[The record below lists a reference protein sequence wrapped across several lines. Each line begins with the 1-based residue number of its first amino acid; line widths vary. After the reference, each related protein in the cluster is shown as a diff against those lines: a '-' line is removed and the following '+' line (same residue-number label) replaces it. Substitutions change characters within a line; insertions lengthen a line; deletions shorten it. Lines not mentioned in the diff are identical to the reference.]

1 VFAQAEDM
9 TPTLAEILKEHVTF
23 ELESL
28 DRLYL
33 NGYVPGLQT
42 PAAVAY
48 FLRRHRGAK
57 FASSVL
63 LDEISRDHA
72 KRIERFVREHGV
84 AVHRFEKGERKDDE
98 TQRRLRAFAQ
108 PEGVLYLGTA
118 QEKFTTVRTE
128 KRRHPATGQT
138 YPWLV
143 RASVLAKVYYWYLV
157 DEDFG
162 PLFIKFGSYFPYP
175 VKVCLN
181 GHEFLK
187 RQLAKAGVAYEALD
201 NGLHSCADAALAQR
215 IAAGLDERALAGVF
229 AKWMGRLPHP
239 FPAAD
244 RAAGYDYN
252 LSILQAEFALTQ
264 VFDRPLTGRQFF
276 EQIIKDNVT
285 LGHPSQL
292 QVIFDR
298 RIMKTTPGRFRTR
311 IISDGVIPSLHLDYK
326 NTRIKQYH
334 KEGRALRTETTINDT
349 RDFQVGRGLGNLAQL
364 RNIGFGANRRL
375 LGVQSAARDTLASE
389 AAFRHVHEPLVTP
402 TGQKIA
408 GLRFG
413 DLRVQQLLQALIVL
427 AVLPGDFRARQLRAI
442 LGQPGPP
449 PASAGLSTPGRT
461 TYDLRRLRLH
471 GLIQRLPGKLADR
484 VTDDGLRMALF
495 YTHAYDRLIAPGFAD
510 FDAAI
515 TAAPTALRSALA
527 RVAQAWHRHSAP
539 LFARAA

>member
-1 VFAQAEDM
+1 M
-9 TPTLAEILKEHVTF
+9 PPSLAEILKKHVTF
-23 ELESL
+23 ELESI

-42 PAAVAY
+42 PEAVAY

-63 LDEISRDHA
+63 LDEISRDLGR
-72 KRIERFVREHGV
+72 RIERFVRQEGI

-98 TQRRLRAFAQ
+98 TQRRLRSFTA

-118 QEKFTTVRTE
+118 QEKFSTVRTE
-128 KRRHPATGQT
+128 KRRNPATGQT

-143 RASVLAKVYYWYLV
+143 RASVLAKVYYWYIV

-162 PLFIKFGSYFPYP
+162 PLFLKFGSYFPYP

-181 GHEFLK
+181 GHEFLL
-187 RQLAKAGVAYEALD
+187 RQLAKAGVAYETLD
-201 NGLHSCADAALAQR
+201 NGLRSCADAALAQR
-215 IAAGLDERALAGVF
+215 IASGLDARAIAGVF
-229 AKWMGRLPHP
+229 AKWMSRLPHP

-264 VFDRPLTGRQFF
+264 VFARPLTGRQFF
-276 EQIIKDNVT
+276 EQVIKDNVT

-292 QVIFDR
+292 QLIFDR

-311 IISDGVIPSLHLDYK
+311 IITDGVIPSLHLDYK

-334 KEGRALRTETTINDT
+334 KLGLALRTETTINDT
-349 RDFQVGRGLGNLAQL
+349 RDFQIGRALGNLARL
-364 RNIGFGANRRL
+364 RAIGFGANRRL
-375 LGVQSAARDTLASE
+375 LGVQTAARDALQSE
-389 AAFRHVHEPLVTP
+389 AAFRRIHEPLVTAQ
-402 TGQKIA
+402 GQKIA

-413 DLRVQQLLQALIVL
+413 DSRVHQLLQALIVL
-427 AVLPGDFRARQLRAI
+427 SVLPGVFRARQLRAI
-442 LGQPGPP
+442 LGQPGQP
-449 PASAGLSTPGRT
+449 PASAGLYTPGRT

-471 GLIQRLPGKLADR
+471 GLIERLPGKLAYR
-484 VTDDGLRMALF
+484 VTAAGLRTALF
-495 YTHAYDRLIAPGFAD
+495 YTHAYDRVVAPGFAN
-510 FDAAI
+510 FDPAI
-515 TAAPTALRSALA
+515 NAAPTALRQALV
-527 RVAQAWHRHSAP
+527 RFDHAWQQHAATS
-539 LFARAA
+539 FAAA

>member
-1 VFAQAEDM
+1 M
-9 TPTLAEILKEHVTF
+9 TPSLSEILKEHVTF
-23 ELESL
+23 ELESI

-42 PAAVAY
+42 PEAVAH
-48 FLRRHRGAK
+48 FLRKHRGAK

-63 LDEISRDHA
+63 LDEISRGFA
-72 KRIERFVREHGV
+72 RRIERFVRQHDI

-98 TQRRLRAFAQ
+98 TQRRLRTFTA

-128 KRRHPATGQT
+128 KRRNPATGQT

-143 RASVLAKVYYWYLV
+143 RASVLAKVYYWYII

-181 GHEFLK
+181 GHEFLL
-187 RQLAKAGVAYEALD
+187 RQLAKAGVAYESLD
-201 NGLHSCADAALAQR
+201 NGLSSCADAALAQR
-215 IAAGLDERALAGVF
+215 IAAGLDERAIAAVF
-229 AKWMGRLPHP
+229 SKWISRLPHP

-244 RAAGYDYN
+244 RAVGYDYN

-292 QVIFDR
+292 QLIFDR

-311 IISDGVIPSLHLDYK
+311 IITDGVIPSLHLDYK
-326 NTRIKQYH
+326 NTRLKQYH
-334 KEGRALRTETTINDT
+334 KLGRALRTETTINDT
-349 RDFQVGRGLGNLAQL
+349 RDFQIGRALGNLARL
-364 RNIGFGANRRL
+364 RKIGFSANRRL
-375 LGVQSAARDTLASE
+375 LGVQTAARDALQSE
-389 AAFRHVHEPLVTP
+389 TAFRRVHEPLVTP
-402 TGQKIA
+402 QGQKIA
-408 GLRFG
+408 GLRFA
-413 DLRVQQLLQALIVL
+413 DSRVHQLLQALIVL
-427 AVLPGDFRARQLRAI
+427 SVLPGSFRARHLRAI
-442 LGQPGPP
+442 LGQPGQS
-449 PASAGLSTPGRT
+449 PASAGLYTPGRT

-471 GLIQRLPGKLADR
+471 GLIARVPGKLLYR
-484 VTDDGLRMALF
+484 VTAAGLRTALF
-495 YTHAYDRLIAPGFAD
+495 YTHAYDRVIAPGFAD
-510 FDAAI
+510 FDANI
-515 TAAPTALRSALA
+515 KAAPTALRQALA
-527 RVAQAWHRHSAP
+527 RVEHAWHQHAATC
-539 LFARAA
+539 FAAA

>member
-1 VFAQAEDM
+1 MRVSAQPEGM
-9 TPTLAEILKEHVTF
+9 TPTIAKILQEHVTF
-23 ELESL
+23 ELECL

-42 PAAVAY
+42 PEAVAY

-63 LDEISRDHA
+63 LDEISRDYA
-72 KRIERFVREHGV
+72 KRIERFVRQHGV
-84 AVHRFEKGERKDDE
+84 AVVRFAKGERKDDE
-98 TQRRLRAFAQ
+98 TQRRLRPFAR

-128 KRRHPATGQT
+128 KRRIPATGQT

-162 PLFIKFGSYFPYP
+162 PLFVKFGSYFPYP

-187 RQLAKAGVAYEALD
+187 RQLAKAGVAYEPLD

-215 IAAGLDERALAGVF
+215 IAAGLDARALAGVF

-285 LGHPSQL
+285 LGHPSQVQL
-292 QVIFDR
+292 IFDR

-364 RNIGFGANRRL
+364 RKIGFGANRRL
-375 LGVQSAARDTLASE
+375 LRVQSAARDTLASE
-389 AAFRHVHEPLVTP
+389 AAFRRVHEPIVTP
-402 TGQKIA
+402 HGQKIA

-413 DLRVQQLLQALIVL
+413 DSRVHQLLQALIML
-427 AVLPGDFRARQLRAI
+427 SVLPGDFRARQLRAI
-442 LGQPGPP
+442 LGQLGPP

-471 GLIQRLPGKLADR
+471 GLIHRLPGRLVYR
-484 VTDDGLRMALF
+484 VTDLGLRTALF
-495 YTHAYDRLIAPGFAD
+495 YTHVYDRVIAPGFD
-510 FDAAI
+510 GAI
-515 TAAPTALRSALA
+515 QAAPTELRLAMA
-527 RVAQAWHRHSAP
+527 RVAQAWHRHSEA
-539 LFARAA
+539 LFPHAA

>member
-1 VFAQAEDM
+1 M
-9 TPTLAEILKEHVTF
+9 TPTVAEILKEHVTF
-23 ELESL
+23 ELESI

-48 FLRRHRGAK
+48 FLRKHRGAK

-63 LDEISRDHA
+63 LDEISRDYE
-72 KRIERFVREHGV
+72 KRIGRYVREQGI
-84 AVHRFEKGERKDDE
+84 AMHRFTKGERKDDE
-98 TQRRLRAFAQ
+98 TQRRLRTFTA

-128 KRRHPATGQT
+128 KRCNPASGQT
-138 YPWLV
+138 FPWLV
-143 RASVLAKVYYWYLV
+143 RASVLAKVYYWYIV

-181 GHEFLK
+181 GHEFLL
-187 RQLAKAGVAYEALD
+187 RQLAQAGIAHEALD
-201 NGLHSCADAALAQR
+201 NGVFSCAEPARAQR
-215 IAAGLDERALAGVF
+215 IAAALDERALAAVF
-229 AKWMGRLPHP
+229 AKWMSRLPHP

-264 VFDRPLTGRQFF
+264 VFERPLTGRQFF

-292 QVIFDR
+292 QLIFDR

-311 IISDGVIPSLHLDYK
+311 VITDGVIPSLHLDYK
-326 NTRIKQYH
+326 NSRIKQYH
-334 KEGRALRTETTINDT
+334 KLGRALRTETTINDT
-349 RDFQVGRGLGNLAQL
+349 RDFQIGRALGNLAQL
-364 RNIGFGANRRL
+364 RQIGFGANRRL
-375 LGVQSAARDTLASE
+375 LGVQSAARDALASE
-389 AAFRHVHEPLVTP
+389 AAFRRVHEPLVTP
-402 TGQKIA
+402 QGQKIA

-413 DLRVQQLLQALIVL
+413 DSRVHPLLQALIVL
-427 AVLPGDFRARQLRAI
+427 SVLPGSFRARHLRAI
-442 LGQPGPP
+442 LGQPGQP
-449 PASAGLSTPGRT
+449 PASAGLYPPGRT

-471 GLIQRLPGKLADR
+471 GLIARVPGKLVYR
-484 VTDDGLRMALF
+484 VTAAGLRTALF
-495 YTHAYDRLIAPGFAD
+495 YTHAYDRVIAPGFAD
-510 FDAAI
+510 FDTSI
-515 TAAPTALRSALA
+515 PSAPTDLRAALA
-527 RVAQAWHRHSAP
+527 RLDHAWHQHTAA
-539 LFARAA
+539 LFSRAA

>member
-1 VFAQAEDM
+1 M
-9 TPTLAEILKEHVTF
+9 TPTTPSIAEMMKEHVTYQ
-23 ELESL
+23 LESI

-42 PAAVAY
+42 PEAVAY
-48 FLRRHRGAK
+48 FLRYQRGAK

-63 LDEISRDHA
+63 LDEISRDFA
-72 KRIERFVREHGV
+72 KRIERFVRAQNIEL
-84 AVHRFEKGERKDDE
+84 HRFIKGERKDDE
-98 TQRRLRAFAQ
+98 TQRRLKTFGR

-128 KRRHPATGQT
+128 KRVNPASGQS

-143 RASVLAKVYYWYLV
+143 RASVMAKVYYWYIV

-181 GHEFLK
+181 GHEFLL
-187 RQLAKAGVAYEALD
+187 RQLAKAGVAHEALD
-201 NGLHSCADAALAQR
+201 NGLLSCADPAMAQR
-215 IAAGLDERALAGVF
+215 IAAGLDERAIAGVF
-229 AKWMGRLPHP
+229 AKWMSRLPHP
-239 FPAAD
+239 FPGDD

-264 VFDRPLTGRQFF
+264 VFDRPLTGRRFF

-292 QVIFDR
+292 QLIFER

-311 IISDGVIPSLHLDYK
+311 IISDGIIPSLHLDYK

-334 KEGRALRTETTINDT
+334 KLGRALRTETTINDT
-349 RDFQVGRGLGNLAQL
+349 RDFQIGRALGNLARL
-364 RNIGFGANRRL
+364 RDIGFGANRRL
-375 LGVQSAARDTLASE
+375 LRVQTAARDMIESE
-389 AAFRHVHEPLVTP
+389 AAFRRVHEPLVTP
-402 TGQKIA
+402 QGQKIA

-413 DLRVQQLLQALIVL
+413 DSRVQQLLQALIVL
-427 AVLPGDFRARQLRAI
+427 SVLPGVFRASQLRAI
-442 LGQPGPP
+442 LGQPGQP

-471 GLIQRLPGKLADR
+471 GLIERIPRKLAYR
-484 VTDDGLRMALF
+484 ITPMGLRMALF
-495 YTHAYDRLIAPGFAD
+495 YTHAYDRIIAPGFAD
-510 FDAAI
+510 FDSAI
-515 TAAPTALRSALA
+515 KSAPTDLRRAMTRLEETWQHHTSEAFS
-527 RVAQAWHRHSAP
+527 QAA
-539 LFARAA
+539 